1 MPVREEFDARKC
13 FAMNL
18 RTTREAR
25 GLSRFALSVQS
36 GVNDRSIF
44 NYEHGVNEP
53 TISQAFRLAQALNVS
68 LEQLLGVS
76 AFTDE

>member
-1 MPVREEFDARKC
+1 MPVTEGLDVRQS
-13 FAMNL
+13 FATNL
-18 RTTREAR
+18 RTIREAR

-53 TISQAFRLAQALNVS
+53 PISQAFRLAQALNVS
-68 LEQLLGVS
+68 LEQLLEVPK
-76 AFTDE
+76 FTDE